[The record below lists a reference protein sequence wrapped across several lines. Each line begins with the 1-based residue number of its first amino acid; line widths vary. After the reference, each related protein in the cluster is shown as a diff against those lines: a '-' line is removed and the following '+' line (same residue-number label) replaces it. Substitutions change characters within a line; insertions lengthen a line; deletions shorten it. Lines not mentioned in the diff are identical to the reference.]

1 MKKID
6 LEGINHFVLGKQH
19 LIEGSATDDIVRIV
33 ADVGGLHATSL
44 TTPYLSL
51 LARTQ
56 NFTKADLDE
65 ELYVKR
71 NLGKIRCMRATLY
84 ILTKEMMPI
93 AYTAT
98 RDSNERLSRRYAEF
112 RGVSSRTYEEFSKS
126 ILDLLQ
132 GREMTASEI
141 KKALDTQ
148 LNVSAILYLMCDQG
162 LLVRSSPRK
171 YSVFHEYFPTVDLIE
186 MDQMESRTLLV
197 QQYLISF
204 GPVTENDVAWWTGLS
219 KTKVREALS
228 NIQTQTARVEISVLR
243 GEFVLLRSDKKL
255 IETQASSKKRTVN
268 LLPGLDPYLMG
279 YKERERYLDHE
290 HIDRVFDRSGNS
302 TSTILVDGR
311 AVGVWD
317 FAKDP
322 EPLVKLFLFKEVK
335 RSVLRKIISKAHIIG
350 EFIAERK
357 VKIKKCDSMVPL
369 TRRSAGGGVMS
380 PLKGC

>member
-6 LEGINHFVLGKQH
+6 LERINHFVLGKQH
-19 LIEGSATDDIVRIV
+19 LAEGSATDDIIRIV

-56 NFTKADLDE
+56 NFTRADLDE

-84 ILTKEMMPI
+84 ILTKEMMPV

-98 RDSNERLSRRYAEF
+98 RESNERLSRRYAEF
-112 RGVSSRTYEEFSKS
+112 RGISSRKYEEVSKS

-141 KKALDTQ
+141 KKALDTE

-162 LLVRSSPRK
+162 LLVRSSPRR

-186 MDQMESRTLLV
+186 MDEMESRTLLV
-197 QQYLISF
+197 QQYLNSF

-219 KTKVREALS
+219 KTKVREELS

-243 GEFVLLRSDKKL
+243 GELVLLRSDKKL

-268 LLPGLDPYLMG
+268 LLPSLDPYLMG

-290 HIDRVFDRSGNS
+290 NIDRVFDRSGNS

-311 AVGVWD
+311 VVGVWD

-350 EFIAERK
+350 DFIAERE
-357 VKIKKCDSMVPL
+357 VKIKKCASMVPL
-369 TRRSAGGGVMS
+369 TRRSAGGVIS

>member
-6 LEGINHFVLGKQH
+6 LERINHFVLGKQH
-19 LIEGSATDDIVRIV
+19 LAEGSATDDIVRIV

-56 NFTKADLDE
+56 NFTKTDLDE

-98 RDSNERLSRRYAEF
+98 RESNERLVRRYAEF
-112 RGVSSRTYEEFSKS
+112 RGISIRTYEEVSKS

-162 LLVRSSPRK
+162 LLVRSSPRR

-186 MDQMESRTLLV
+186 MDEMESRTLLV
-197 QQYLISF
+197 QQYLSSF

-228 NIQTQTARVEISVLR
+228 NIRTQTARVEISVLR

-290 HIDRVFDRSGNS
+290 NIDMVFDRSGNS

-311 AVGVWD
+311 VVGVWD
-317 FAKDP
+317 FGKDP
-322 EPLVKLFLFKEVK
+322 EPLVKLLLFKEVE
-335 RSVLRKIISKAHIIG
+335 RSVLRRIFSKAHIVG
-350 EFIAERK
+350 KFIAERK
-357 VKIKKCDSMVPL
+357 VKIRKCASMVPL
-369 TRRSAGGGVMS
+369 TRRSAGGVMS

>member
-6 LEGINHFVLGKQH
+6 LERINHFVLGKQH
-19 LIEGSATDDIVRIV
+19 LAEGSATDDIVQIV

-56 NFTKADLDE
+56 NFTKTVLDE
-65 ELYVKR
+65 ELYVNR

-98 RDSNERLSRRYAEF
+98 RESNERLSKRYAEF
-112 RGVSSRTYEEFSKS
+112 RGISSRTFEEVSKS

-162 LLVRSSPRK
+162 LLVRSSPRR

-186 MDQMESRTLLV
+186 TDEMESNTLLV
-197 QQYLISF
+197 QQYLSSF

-228 NIQTQTARVEISVLR
+228 NIQTQTTQVEISVLR
-243 GEFVLLRSDKKL
+243 GEFVLLRADKKL
-255 IETQASSKKRTVN
+255 IETQASFEKRTVN

-290 HIDRVFDRSGNS
+290 NIDMVFDRSGNS

-311 AVGVWD
+311 VVGVWD

-335 RSVLRKIISKAHIIG
+335 RSILREIISKAQIIG
-350 EFIAERK
+350 EFVAERK
-357 VKIKKCDSMVPL
+357 VKIRKCDSMVPL
-369 TRRSAGGGVMS
+369 TRRSAGEVMS

>member
-6 LEGINHFVLGKQH
+6 LERINHFVLGKQH
-19 LIEGSATDDIVRIV
+19 LAEGSATDDIIRIV

-56 NFTKADLDE
+56 NFTRADLDE

-84 ILTKEMMPI
+84 ILTKEMMPV

-98 RDSNERLSRRYAEF
+98 RESNERLSRRYAEF
-112 RGVSSRTYEEFSKS
+112 RGISSRKYEEVSKS

-141 KKALDTQ
+141 KKALDTE

-162 LLVRSSPRK
+162 LLVRSSPRR

-186 MDQMESRTLLV
+186 MDEMESRTLLV
-197 QQYLISF
+197 QQYLNSF
-204 GPVTENDVAWWTGLS
+204 GPVTENDIAWWTGLS
-219 KTKVREALS
+219 KTKVRDALS
-228 NIQTQTARVEISVLR
+228 NIQKQIVRVKISNFK
-243 GEFVLLRSDKKL
+243 GNFIMLRSHENLMKK
-255 IETQASSKKRTVN
+255 QASSKKRTVS
-268 LLPGLDPYLMG
+268 LLPSLDPYLMG
-279 YKERERYLDHE
+279 YKERERYLDHK
-290 HIDRVFDRSGNS
+290 HYDKVFDRSGNV
-302 TSTILVDGR
+302 TSTILLDGR
-311 AVGVWD
+311 VIGVWD
-317 FAKDP
+317 FTK
-322 EPLVKLFLFKEVK
+322 EPSVKLFLFEEVE
-335 RSVLRKIISKAHIIG
+335 RSVLRKIYLKAQKIGKFISDK
-350 EFIAERK
+350 E
-357 VKIKKCDSMVPL
+357 VQIKECESMVPL
-369 TRRSAGGGVMS
+369 TRRTAGGVMS